1 MHKKLQSVESLAGA
15 IKSLVNEIYNISNIS
30 KGRALGSNVTDQ
42 KIGRI
47 YSV

>member
-1 MHKKLQSVESLAGA
+1 MHKKLQSVESLAEA
-15 IKSLVNEIYNISNIS
+15 ITSLVNDIYNISNIS
-30 KGRALGSNVTDQ
+30 KGRALRSNVIDQ